1 MVITTFRSLLS
12 ACTIAVEKAR
22 LKAVTAPHAGD
33 WLNAPPITAVGLRLS
48 DEAVRDLDQ
57 LYVNHICGTQVDAR
71 GLHGLSCRKSRPQHI
86 RHLRLNDLIWRVMRK
101 AQIPATK
108 EPVGLSRTDE
118 KRPDGATLTPWTR
131 GKPNT
136 NKRLAWDVTVAD
148 TYAQSHI
155 AETAENAGTAATKAA
170 VQKSTNYACL
180 TATHHF
186 VPIAIE
192 TGGPWNSEAAEL
204 VTDLGRRITQVT
216 LEPLEA
222 QYLFQRISITLQ
234 RGDEIAFRIT
244 FKTE

>member
-1 MVITTFRSLLS
+1 M
-12 ACTIAVEKAR
+12 
-22 LKAVTAPHAGD
+22 
-33 WLNAPPITAVGLRLS
+33 
-48 DEAVRDLDQ
+48 
-57 LYVNHICGTQVDAR
+57 
-71 GLHGLSCRKSRPQHI
+71 
-86 RHLRLNDLIWRVMRK
+86 NDLIWRAIRK

-108 EPVGLSRTDE
+108 EPVCLSRTDG
-118 KRPDGATLTPWTR
+118 KRPNGATLIPWTR
-131 GKPNT
+131 GKP
-136 NKRLAWDVTVAD
+136 LAWDLTVPD

-155 AETAENAGTAATKAA
+155 AETADNAGAAAA
-170 VQKSTNYACL
+170 ESAVNKSTKYACL

-192 TGGPWNSEAAEL
+192 TGGPWNSACLTATHHFVPIVIEMGGPRNSEAAAL